1 MTLNNKNNDVI
12 LEENEM
18 NYGGG
23 QNSNRHI
30 EPHSAA
36 QLTKRKNKVMGGESK
51 P

>member
-23 QNSNRHI
+23 
-30 EPHSAA
+30 
-36 QLTKRKNKVMGGESK
+36 
-51 P
+51 